1 MAGMRPKSQGF
12 SDPFL
17 PPVCFIF
24 LPDLLTIEQS
34 PPGPLGTRLSQ
45 PQVKQLA
52 FPAWSKRESVQVQVR
67 RWCTQLQSRWNVVC
81 DTQGFLNS
89 SCFLSRGWLPPHPSC
104 IRDAWDDD
112 VCRKICTAP
121 DIRATW
127 HKAQVLQFV
136 TNFAAQGSID
146 VEKVGWC

>member
-1 MAGMRPKSQGF
+1 MAGMRPESQGF

-34 PPGPLGTRLSQ
+34 PPGPLGTRLLQ

-81 DTQGFLNS
+81 DTLRDFS
-89 SCFLSRGWLPPHPSC
+89 TAHVSCLEAGCLLTPAASGMLEMMMCVERS
-104 IRDAWDDD
+104 
-112 VCRKICTAP
+112 V
-121 DIRATW
+121 
-127 HKAQVLQFV
+127 QLQ
-136 TNFAAQGSID
+136 T
-146 VEKVGWC
+146 